1 MLPRLM
7 ATTPDPVNRFS
18 SPVSIEE
25 FQTWFDGDGRLVKES
40 LMRQCLFEGNHEA
53 RGYRPPKAVDKPLL
67 HDRPAFGG
75 R

>member
-40 LMRQCLFEGNHEA
+40 LMRQCLFEGSHEVYRACPIVDYVA
-53 RGYRPPKAVDKPLL
+53 RYGCTMLVD
-67 HDRPAFGG
+67 
-75 R
+75 